1 MTFEEMDI
9 KIEAYLQKL
18 KNESQ
23 KPVIDAWCVG
33 FMVKLGIGSL
43 FEKEIKYPKLEELLN
58 SEEKKTEPMTPE
70 AMEAHVV
77 AFAKAFGAK
86 EIIIDEG

>member
-18 KNESQ
+18 KHESQ
-23 KPVIDAWCVG
+23 KPVIDAWCIG

-58 SEEKKTEPMTPE
+58 SEKNEPMTPE
-70 AMEAHVV
+70 AMEAHVI
-77 AFAKAFGAK
+77 AFAKALGAK
-86 EIIIDEG
+86 EIIIDGG